1 MDEDKENIL
10 LESIKEKLRKI
21 RDNPAKVLLV
31 PPLCA
36 GYLLMIGALYA
47 NVLMYHMNVYS
58 KRKSRK

>member
-10 LESIKEKLRKI
+10 LESIKEKVRKV
-21 RDNPAKVLLV
+21 RDNPAKLLLV

-36 GYLLMIGALYA
+36 GYILLLGALYA
-47 NVLMYHMNVYS
+47 NVFMYHMNVYS